1 MEVENAGVDP
11 GTRVVMV
18 PMSGQGK
25 DCELWFE
32 DYQTGTIKSRLN
44 LLCLDIQEEANQ
56 PHQVIKLLQ
65 SVPSNALCP
74 TSVGGRTYYSA
85 VANTELGN
93 IPGRAVAKQCW
104 YSYGGAEYCTAD
116 FSWITAPNT
125 KLIRNTGSPP
135 AGAIGAGHQQDDGCT
150 YYSAKGNTCWYAY
163 NGSEHYTSDFDW
175 IVIGNRIK

>member
-11 GTRVVMV
+11 GTRVVMM

-44 LLCLDIQEEANQ
+44 LLCLDI
-56 PHQVIKLLQ
+56 K
-65 SVPSNALCP
+65 
-74 TSVGGRTYYSA
+74 
-85 VANTELGN
+85 VAHTEWGN

-104 YSYGGAEYCTAD
+104 YSYDGAEYCTAD

-150 YYSAKGNTCWYAY
+150 YYSAIARSQWGRIPGKAKGNTCWYAY